1 MEQIVE
7 KYINPLTDF
16 GFKRIFGTE
25 FNKELL
31 ISFLNALFEGE
42 QEVEDVNYLNSEV
55 FGANEVARKAI
66 FDVYCQTVDGG
77 KFIVEMQNAYQEFYK
92 DRSIYY
98 SSFPINQQGR
108 KGDWNYELQPVY
120 TIGIL
125 NFSLP
130 EDRNNPASL
139 YREVK
144 LMDIKTHEVFYD
156 KLTYLYIE
164 LEKFKKTETELET
177 MLDKWLFVLKNLS
190 NLMSRPAQL
199 QERVFT
205 KLFEA
210 AEIAKFDSNE
220 LRSYEQ
226 SINAY
231 RDIKNSLDT
240 ASKEGFTKGK
250 IEGKAEGFVEG
261 MEKGMEKGMERG
273 KAEGRADTAK
283 KMKIKGFDL
292 NLISDITG
300 LSIEE
305 IKKL

>member
-1 MEQIVE
+1 MEQ
-7 KYINPLTDF
+7 
-16 GFKRIFGTE
+16 
-25 FNKELL
+25 
-31 ISFLNALFEGE
+31 FEGE
-42 QEVEDVNYLNSEV
+42 QEVKDVSYLNSEV

-66 FDVYCQTVDGG
+66 FDVYCETVDGG

-164 LEKFKKTETELET
+164 LEKFNKTETELVT

-240 ASKEGFTKGK
+240 ASKEGFKNSLDTASKEGFTKGK

-261 MEKGMEKGMERG
+261 MEKGMEKG

-283 KMKIKGFDL
+283 KMKIKGLDL

-305 IKKL
+305 IKRL

>member
-1 MEQIVE
+1 
-7 KYINPLTDF
+7 
-16 GFKRIFGTE
+16 
-25 FNKELL
+25 
-31 ISFLNALFEGE
+31 
-42 QEVEDVNYLNSEV
+42 
-55 FGANEVARKAI
+55 
-66 FDVYCQTVDGG
+66 
-77 KFIVEMQNAYQEFYK
+77 
-92 DRSIYY
+92 
-98 SSFPINQQGR
+98 
-108 KGDWNYELQPVY
+108 
-120 TIGIL
+120 
-125 NFSLP
+125 
-130 EDRNNPASL
+130 
-139 YREVK
+139 
-144 LMDIKTHEVFYD
+144 MDIKTHEVFYD

-164 LEKFKKTETELET
+164 LEKFNKTETELVT

-261 MEKGMEKGMERG
+261 MEKGMEKG

-283 KMKIKGFDL
+283 KMKIKGLDL

-305 IKKL
+305 IKRL

>member
-1 MEQIVE
+1 
-7 KYINPLTDF
+7 
-16 GFKRIFGTE
+16 
-25 FNKELL
+25 
-31 ISFLNALFEGE
+31 
-42 QEVEDVNYLNSEV
+42 
-55 FGANEVARKAI
+55 
-66 FDVYCQTVDGG
+66 
-77 KFIVEMQNAYQEFYK
+77 
-92 DRSIYY
+92 
-98 SSFPINQQGR
+98 
-108 KGDWNYELQPVY
+108 
-120 TIGIL
+120 
-125 NFSLP
+125 
-130 EDRNNPASL
+130 
-139 YREVK
+139 
-144 LMDIKTHEVFYD
+144 MDIKTHEVFYD

-164 LEKFKKTETELET
+164 LEKFNKTEIELET

-240 ASKEGFTKGK
+240 AKK
-250 IEGKAEGFVEG
+250 EGKAEGFVEG
-261 MEKGMEKGMERG
+261 MEKGKV
-273 KAEGRADTAK
+273 EGRAEGFVETAR
-283 KMKIKGFDL
+283 
-292 NLISDITG
+292 NLKQMGLDISQISKATG

>member
-1 MEQIVE
+1 
-7 KYINPLTDF
+7 
-16 GFKRIFGTE
+16 
-25 FNKELL
+25 
-31 ISFLNALFEGE
+31 
-42 QEVEDVNYLNSEV
+42 
-55 FGANEVARKAI
+55 
-66 FDVYCQTVDGG
+66 
-77 KFIVEMQNAYQEFYK
+77 
-92 DRSIYY
+92 
-98 SSFPINQQGR
+98 
-108 KGDWNYELQPVY
+108 
-120 TIGIL
+120 
-125 NFSLP
+125 
-130 EDRNNPASL
+130 
-139 YREVK
+139 
-144 LMDIKTHEVFYD
+144 MDIKTHEVFYD

-164 LEKFKKTETELET
+164 LEKFNKTETELVT

-240 ASKEGFTKGK
+240 AKK
-250 IEGKAEGFVEG
+250 EGKAEEKVE
-261 MEKGMEKGMERG
+261 
-273 KAEGRADTAK
+273 TAL
-283 KMKIKGFDL
+283 KMKQKGLDL

-305 IKKL
+305 IEQL